1 MVRTFL
7 VTFRE
12 KAPEYVPPG
21 LFYVRF
27 RFPARRSECPRAIG
41 SGSAGRFREQ
51 SREHGAPLIGQ
62 NEARPGAV
70 ASDEGPHEQVLC
82 GRVSNSRIPPI
93 RIRCKAE
100 KQDSLR
106 DRESGGDRF

>member
-1 MVRTFL
+1 MASSNL
-7 VTFRE
+7 VTAGEDTARGGWTR
-12 KAPEYVPPG
+12 ACAG
-21 LFYVRF
+21 LTV
-27 RFPARRSECPRAIG
+27 ASTAG

-51 SREHGAPLIGQ
+51 NREHGAPLIGQ

-70 ASDEGPHEQVLC
+70 ASDQGPHEQVLC

-100 KQDSLR
+100 KKDSLR
-106 DRESGGDRF
+106 ARESGGDRF